1 MIYSYS
7 LQGKSAVDCHNGL
20 FLGDEIQFKLKSLKK
35 IYRDFADPKKDG
47 DVIKYLA
54 KTKSR
59 GPLLKENN
67 AQWYDEIVD
76 SINSNYPTVTR
87 TVLRNHV
94 EAAIGDAPGRTVP
107 SLSSIDRALDRNN
120 KKRKRCTYLCS
131 AQDPIEV
138 YEHLEVMKNVAVEDI
153 INFDETSACS
163 KNFRPIYGRG
173 EGNVVVPEYRIG
185 EKTYSAIAAMTTAGF
200 LDCITI
206 CDTACTSDSIQAFL
220 DGLRPF
226 VSTTSGITNTLI
238 CITNS
243 LRLQT
248 M

>member
-1 MIYSYS
+1 MP
-7 LQGKSAVDCHNGL
+7 NGMMKL
-20 FLGDEIQFKLKSLKK
+20 F
-35 IYRDFADPKKDG
+35 
-47 DVIKYLA
+47 
-54 KTKSR
+54 
-59 GPLLKENN
+59 
-67 AQWYDEIVD
+67 VD
-76 SINSNYPTVTR
+76 SINSNYPTITR

-131 AQDPIEV
+131 AQDPVEV
-138 YEHLEVMKNVAVEDI
+138 YDHLEVMKNVEVEDI

-163 KNFRPIYGRG
+163 KKFRPIYGRG

-206 CDTACTSDSIQAFL
+206 CDTACTSDSIQVFL

-226 VSTTSGITNTLI
+226 VSTFSGINTLFLY
-238 CITNS
+238 N
-243 LRLQT
+243 
-248 M
+248 